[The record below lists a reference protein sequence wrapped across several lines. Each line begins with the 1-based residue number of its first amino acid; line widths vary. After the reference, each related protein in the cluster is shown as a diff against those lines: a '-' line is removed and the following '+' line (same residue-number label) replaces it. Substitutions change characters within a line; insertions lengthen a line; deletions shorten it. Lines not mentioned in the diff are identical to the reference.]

1 MKSLGV
7 KFLCT
12 GAVALMASLTLPA
25 MAQTAPTET
34 DMQILAQKVKA
45 DKKLLVAVNMQLTDA
60 EAKGFWPIYD
70 AYQRDL
76 ESLDGRLLNVITAY
90 ATAYNDGA
98 VPNDLAKHL
107 IDEYLAIG
115 QDEAKM
121 SRSYVPKLAEVLPGV
136 KTARYLQIET
146 KIRAVTRYELA
157 GRIPLVE

>member
-1 MKSLGV
+1 MKSLCV

-12 GAVALMASLTLPA
+12 GAAALIASLTLPA

-76 ESLDGRLLNVITAY
+76 ESVDGRLLNVITAY
-90 ATAYNDGA
+90 AAAYNDGA

-115 QDEAKM
+115 QDEANM

>member
-1 MKSLGV
+1 MKSLRA
-7 KFLCT
+7 
-12 GAVALMASLTLPA
+12 GAIALIASLTLPA
-25 MAQTAPTET
+25 LAQTVPTET

-70 AYQRDL
+70 AYQKDL
-76 ESLDGRLLNVITAY
+76 GGVDGRLLSVISTY
-90 ATAYNDGA
+90 AAAYNDGA

-121 SRSYVPKLAEVLPGV
+121 TRSYVPKLAEVLPGAKV
-136 KTARYLQIET
+136 ARYLQLET
-146 KIRAVTRYELA
+146 KIRAVERYELA
-157 GRIPLVE
+157 GGIPLVQ